1 MRKITI
7 GFQISGENIDSVGM
21 MEDNFSQIHMTEK
34 DQSPSCKRYVGD
46 KLEICLKF
54 AWDILEVP
62 TSRAYI

>member
-34 DQSPSCKRYVGD
+34 DQSPSCQRYVGEN
-46 KLEICLKF
+46 LRY
-54 AWDILEVP
+54 A
-62 TSRAYI
+62 